1 MKIKT
6 LLKQSVE
13 KKIILPIDLHF
24 SILIS
29 NNKDNIIMLAAACV
43 SYITRIGH
51 VCLPLKKNKEFKKTV
66 NHMLINKLWNIIE
79 KENIKLLKN
88 QETIGNGLLPTPLVL
103 FNNSLYLYRI
113 WKSEQKI
120 VKFFSQNYLTKNYDI
135 KKISKVLKSIF
146 SNSADYFQKIAVLK
160 SILLKNTFIIGGPG
174 TGKTTTISKL
184 ILALIRLFNNTS
196 IVIKLSAP
204 TGKAASKLTNTLQK
218 NLNQLNLSDQEKN
231 IFPVKTLTLH
241 SLFKIHPQFHK
252 LIFHKKN
259 FLNTDVLIIDEAS
272 MIDITMLDNI
282 ITGLSNNTK
291 LILVGDLNQLP
302 SVETGSILKDLCA
315 NHNSTNSYRIT
326 KLLTKIT
333 NTYIPI
339 TNKNKKITIADQIC
353 ILQNNYRFNIS
364 SEIQNVSQ
372 LVLNKKLYQFRPL
385 FKNSYHYI
393 HFSEINNELDYKNM
407 ILKIVFNYSK
417 YWKSIYDNDNL
428 ESIINNFNSYRV
440 ICALN
445 NSILGVNKINKNIEI
460 LMKKNNFI
468 KKYKKNNKYED
479 FIYRGKPIIITKNQQ
494 SLGLF
499 NGDIG
504 ILLNDKNQMLQAF
517 FLSSNNTIKII
528 PICLIKHYKTAWS
541 ITIHKSQGSE
551 FEKIAI
557 ILPMNNSII
566 LTNELIYTG
575 ITRSKKYISI
585 YSSKKNFLK
594 AVKTKNLRFSNIQ
607 KLLKNY

>member
-1 MKIKT
+1 MKIKK

-66 NHMLINKLWNIIE
+66 NHMLINKLWNIVE

-204 TGKAASKLTNTLQK
+204 TGKAASRLTNTLQK

-315 NHNSTNSYRIT
+315 NYNSTNSYRIT

-339 TNKNKKITIADQIC
+339 TSKNKKITIADQIC

-364 SEIQNVSQ
+364 SEIQNVSK
-372 LVLNKKLYQFRPL
+372 LVLNKKLYQFGPL

-468 KKYKKNNKYED
+468 KKYKKNNKHED

-594 AVKTKNLRFSNIQ
+594 AVKTKNFRFSNIQ
-607 KLLKNY
+607 KLLENY